1 MEGNGYCQYI
11 KVCVCASEYVCLR
24 AELSNVSRRLCVY
37 AFLSSTVYK
46 RGNFEDILKNV
57 SN

>member
-11 KVCVCASEYVCLR
+11 KVCVCASEYVCLMMFQD
-24 AELSNVSRRLCVY
+24 VY

-57 SN
+57 CN

>member
-1 MEGNGYCQYI
+1 MF
-11 KVCVCASEYVCLR
+11 
-24 AELSNVSRRLCVY
+24 NVVQDFY